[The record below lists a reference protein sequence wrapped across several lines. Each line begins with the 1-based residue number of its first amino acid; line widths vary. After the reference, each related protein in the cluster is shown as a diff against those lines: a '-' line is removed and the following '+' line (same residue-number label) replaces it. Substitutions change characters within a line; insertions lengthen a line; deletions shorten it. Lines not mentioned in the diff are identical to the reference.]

1 MDFTDITRVLQAAMS
16 TTTLVDHHLD
26 SYDDFLDNLLPAIVC
41 EPPHKVIELKGQLH
55 EFRFS
60 RVTYVPAVVMEAD
73 GVLREITPNECRL
86 RAMDYSVTVLVTVH
100 HSVYTKAGTGTRT
113 PKVLESHVYR
123 DVKLCQLPLMVGS
136 KRCVTRRSGD
146 SPETGGF
153 FIIRGNDKAVIPQEK
168 MRINVP
174 CVFKAV
180 GHGGKYQL
188 TCEVRSWTEQK
199 IRTTSTLNMYVTHD
213 RGGQLPSLVVTI
225 PYSKHGMVPLRAM
238 FMLLGC
244 FDTAVMEQCILEGVD
259 HNPAYRDTAL
269 AQEMHT
275 RVHNLLHNLNKEIHT
290 ISRDTLLLWVMN
302 RCHED
307 RPNASVRTEAAVLE
321 LEGLIDKE
329 VLPHIVQPLHKWHYL
344 GMMARKLLMV
354 QIAKNPQFRNA
365 VPAHLV
371 RTKDDRDD
379 FRYKAIE
386 TTGMLMG
393 LLFRRHFR
401 TFKDKLARQYRVSA
415 EKKMVM
421 VNDVITLYS
430 DISQSFR
437 TAFTTGMWQVKP
449 QKAGAASQGNGVVQ
463 MMSRINVGAALSHLR
478 KVNAPLNKDGKM
490 AKPRLLHVSH
500 YGRICPCETPEGAA
514 CGLNKHLAHLSHVR
528 IGYPAESVMTTLR
541 SVEGFVELTDASQLS
556 SGFTPVYV
564 NGISMGLLVDSH
576 AAVQALRQARRGNE
590 LAFDVTVYHNTVERE
605 VHVNTDSGILLRP
618 LFVVDKIPVIRDV
631 LRRVP
636 LSSVWS
642 HLLALGCVEYV
653 DNLEESNL
661 VVAEDMQG
669 LLAWNES
676 GLKAWN
682 ESGLPEPVFTPDGPL
697 YTHVVPH
704 GSLML
709 GSRAALIPFSNMNQ
723 SPRNVYASGMV
734 KQAISVAQETTEPRF
749 DTISYTMDTLQKPLV
764 KTLMADLLTPD
775 QSNIGQNVVCAIMC
789 CGGFNQEDS
798 IIVNKS
804 AIERGLLRVTSYRTY
819 RDHEKASSNDVTNFE
834 RPNTQE
840 CVGSRHADYS
850 AIEDDGLP
858 VPGDKVTPDSIVVGK
873 TITTS
878 QLGEVNSRTKAKG
891 DGGSKSVIRDQSI
904 AVRHN
909 ENMVVDRVATATAE
923 DGTQLV
929 RVQLRC
935 SRVPEVGDKLSSRH
949 SQKGVIGAVVA
960 QEDLPFNPA
969 TGMTPDIIINPHC
982 MPSRMSIGHLMEAL
996 ASKVAAVEGTPL
1008 DGTPFE
1014 TPDDLAA
1021 SLGQR
1026 LLEKNHEGS
1035 GMERLIDGTT
1045 GEMLDAAV
1053 FMCPT
1058 YYLRLKHMVAD
1069 KMHARARGPMQIL
1082 TRQPAGGRSKDGGL
1096 RIGEM
1101 ERDCIITHGAA
1112 SFLKDRLFYAS
1123 DNYVAHVCGKCGA
1136 LAQDMCTDQSAIQQS
1151 SLQLVGNTKFCQACQ
1166 SEDDVHP
1173 VEMPYA
1179 FKLLSQE
1186 LQAMQVG
1193 IKFQVGA

>member
-1 MDFTDITRVLQAAMS
+1 MDFKDVTRLLQAAMS
-16 TTTLVDHHLD
+16 ATTLVDHHLD

-41 EPPHKVIELKGQLH
+41 EPPHKVVEVRNQLH
-55 EFRFS
+55 VFRFS

-73 GVLREITPNECRL
+73 GVLRETTPNECRL
-86 RAMDYSVTVLVTVH
+86 RAMDYTVTVLVTVY
-100 HSVYTKAGTGTRT
+100 HSVHAKDGGELGA
-113 PKVLESHVYR
+113 VLESHVYR

-136 KRCVTRRSGD
+136 RRCVTRRSGD
-146 SPETGGF
+146 APETGGF
-153 FIIRGNDKAVIPQEK
+153 FVIRGNDKAVIPQEK

-213 RGGQLPSLVVTI
+213 KGGQLPNVVVTI
-225 PYSKHGMVPLRAM
+225 PYSKYGMVPLRVM

-244 FDTAVMEQCILEGVD
+244 FDTAVMEECIMGGLD
-259 HNPAYRDTAL
+259 HNPKYRDTPVAL
-269 AQEMHT
+269 EMHT
-275 RVHNLLHNLNKEIHT
+275 RVHNLIHNLNKEIHT
-290 ISRDTLLLWVMN
+290 VSRDTLLLWVMN
-302 RCHED
+302 RSQDD
-307 RPNASVRTEAAVLE
+307 RNGASVRIEAAVQE

-344 GMMARKLLMV
+344 GMMARKLLLV
-354 QIAKNPQFRNA
+354 QIAKNPQFSHDTRVA
-365 VPAHLV
+365 
-371 RTKDDRDD
+371 RSKDDRDD
-379 FRYKAIE
+379 FRFKAIE
-386 TTGMLMG
+386 TTGMLLA

-401 TFKDKLARQYRVSA
+401 TFKDKLARQYRVTA

-421 VNDVITLYS
+421 VNDLITLYS
-430 DISQSFR
+430 DISQNFR
-437 TAFTTGMWQVKP
+437 TAFTTGVWQVKP
-449 QKAGAASQGNGVVQ
+449 QKAGATSQGNGVVQ

-514 CGLNKHLAHLSHVR
+514 CGLNKHLAHLAHVR
-528 IGYPAESVMTTLR
+528 VGYPADSVVTALR
-541 SVEGFVELTDASQLS
+541 SLEGYVALTDVSHLS
-556 SGFTPVYV
+556 LGLTPVYV
-564 NGISMGLLVDSH
+564 NGISMGLLRDSH
-576 AAVQALRQARRGNE
+576 GAVQALRASRRACD
-590 LAFDVTVYHNTVERE
+590 LAFDVTVYHNEDERE
-605 VHVNTDSGILLRP
+605 VHVNTDSGVLLRP
-618 LFVVDKIPVIRDV
+618 LIVANKIPVIRDV
-631 LRRVP
+631 ISRVP
-636 LSSVWS
+636 LSAVWS

-661 VVAEDMQG
+661 VVAEDMQA
-669 LLAWNES
+669 LQDDSHTLQIA
-676 GLKAWN
+676 
-682 ESGLPEPVFTPDGPL
+682 

-734 KQAISVAQETTEPRF
+734 KQAISVAQETNEARF

-764 KTLMADLLTPD
+764 KTLMADLLAPD

-798 IIVNKS
+798 IIVNKA

-819 RDHEKASSNDVTNFE
+819 RDHEKASSNDVTAFE
-834 RPNTQE
+834 RPNPQE

-850 AIEDDGLP
+850 SIEDDGLP
-858 VPGDKVTPDSIVVGK
+858 VPGGKVTPESIVVGK
-873 TITTS
+873 TITTN
-878 QLGEVNSRTKAKG
+878 QLGDVNSRGRVKG
-891 DGGSKSVIRDQSI
+891 ETGNKGVKRDQSI

-923 DGTQLV
+923 DGTQMV

-949 SQKGVIGAVVA
+949 SQKGVIGAVVS
-960 QEDLPFNPA
+960 QEDLPFNPV

-996 ASKVAAVEGTPL
+996 ASKVAAVEGVPL

-1021 SLGQR
+1021 QLGQR
-1026 LLEKNHEGS
+1026 LLEKNYEAS

-1045 GEMLDAAV
+1045 GELLDAAI

-1112 SFLKDRLFYAS
+1112 SFLRDRLFYAS

-1136 LAQDMCTDQSAIQQS
+1136 LAQDLCTDSVALQRS
-1151 SLQLVGNTKFCQACQ
+1151 SMQLVGNTKFCQGCQ
-1166 SEDDVHP
+1166 SEDEVHA